1 NTEILAIKT
10 AFPST
15 PILYCAWHVL
25 KAWER
30 GIRQDLHAILY
41 EKDKAVAMSLLAQF
55 RVRWKK
61 QENLLE
67 YFNKNYF
74 GEDLLANH
82 NDDDQEDND
91 DDDDVLEDEDATSAT
106 SDHRH
111 QLPDTSSA
119 TK

>member
-1 NTEILAIKT
+1 
-10 AFPST
+10 
-15 PILYCAWHVL
+15 
-25 KAWER
+25 
-30 GIRQDLHAILY
+30 
-41 EKDKAVAMSLLAQF
+41 
-55 RVRWKK
+55 
-61 QENLLE
+61 LE